1 MGLTGVVTRVR
12 LRLLRVESD
21 AVLVDTDR
29 FDDLDGVMAAMVEG
43 DERYRYSVAWV
54 DCTAG
59 GPRTGRAVLTRGDH
73 APAGAEP
80 PRAPRAGRLG
90 VPFVAPPGL
99 LNRLS
104 VRAFNEAWFRRAPRH
119 AVEVPHSLGAFFHP
133 LDGVAD
139 WNRLYGPRG
148 FVQYQFVVPD
158 AAGETVRAVV
168 ERLARSGLVS
178 FLAVLKRFGPGD
190 PGHLSFPMAGWT
202 LALDLPVG
210 AEDLPDELDAL
221 DELVLEAGGRV

>member
-1 MGLTGVVTRVR
+1 
-12 LRLLRVESD
+12 
-21 AVLVDTDR
+21 
-29 FDDLDGVMAAMVEG
+29 
-43 DERYRYSVAWV
+43 
-54 DCTAG
+54 
-59 GPRTGRAVLTRGDH
+59 
-73 APAGAEP
+73 PAGARA
-80 PRAPRAGRLG
+80 PRAPRPGRLG
-90 VPFVAPPGL
+90 VPIVAPSGL
-99 LNRLS
+99 LNPLS

-119 AVEVPHSLGAFFHP
+119 ARGVPHSLGSFFHP

-158 AAGETVRAVV
+158 AAGETVRLAV

-190 PGHLSFPMAGWT
+190 PAPLSFPMAGWT

-210 AEDLPDELDAL
+210 AASLPEKLDAL
-221 DELVLEAGGRV
+221 DELVIGAGGRVYLAKDARLAPATVAAMYPRLEEWRAVRERVDPEGVLVSDLARRLHLVGR